1 MYILIIVMEILVSL
15 SKEDI
20 LDQYGK
26 TNTDKLRLKKTLR
39 EKLLVFLIN
48 NYTNVFLKL
57 IFKTKLH
64 FCMHTIFLFL
74 FVLAIHLLLLFFLL
88 SNGSHFLTG
97 GFLVY

>member
-1 MYILIIVMEILVSL
+1 MEILVSL

-57 IFKTKLH
+57 IFKTKLY
-64 FCMHTIFLFL
+64 FCMRTIFLFL
-74 FVLAIHLLLLFFLL
+74 FVLTIHLL
-88 SNGSHFLTG
+88 
-97 GFLVY
+97 